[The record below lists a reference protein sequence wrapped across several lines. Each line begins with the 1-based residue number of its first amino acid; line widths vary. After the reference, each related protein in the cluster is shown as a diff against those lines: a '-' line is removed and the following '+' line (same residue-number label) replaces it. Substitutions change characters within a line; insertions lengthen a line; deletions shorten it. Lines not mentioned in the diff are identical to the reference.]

1 MTEKNTEEKKTL
13 ADTVGGVLTKY
24 RVFFLCVIV
33 GLIVV
38 AVAWGIISYVSSS
51 SHMKGLDQLDAIMHT
66 LSKEA
71 SAANDEAGVDA
82 AREVALPQVLELA
95 AKNKGTIVGLR
106 ANMAAAELYFS
117 QGKWSEARD
126 CWLEAAATKDA
137 GYTAPVCYYNA
148 AVCSEELFDVDAAIS
163 YYEKVLSSGECEFEP
178 HVLFS
183 LGRLSEGKGDYVA
196 ASENYL
202 SLKDQYPSDAWTNLA
217 ESRLIA
223 LRAEGKIQ

>member
-1 MTEKNTEEKKTL
+1 MAEKNTEEKKSF
-13 ADTVGGVLTKY
+13 ADNVGGFLTKY
-24 RVFFLCVIV
+24 RVLFIGVIIA
-33 GLIVV
+33 LFVV
-38 AVAWGIISYVSSS
+38 AIVWGIFSTMSTS
-51 SHMKGLDQLDAIMHT
+51 SHEKGLNQLDSIVYTMTKA
-66 LSKEA
+66 A
-71 SAANDEAGVDA
+71 STASDDASIDA
-82 AREVALPQVLELA
+82 AREVALPQLLDLA
-95 AKNKGTIVGLR
+95 GKNKGNIVGLR
-106 ANMAAAELYFS
+106 ANMAAAEVYFS

-148 AVCSEELFDVDAAIS
+148 AVCSEELSDVDAAIS

>member
-71 SAANDEAGVDA
+71 SAANDEAGITV
-82 AREVALPQVLELA
+82 
-95 AKNKGTIVGLR
+95 
-106 ANMAAAELYFS
+106 
-117 QGKWSEARD
+117 
-126 CWLEAAATKDA
+126 TK
-137 GYTAPVCYYNA
+137 
-148 AVCSEELFDVDAAIS
+148 
-163 YYEKVLSSGECEFEP
+163 
-178 HVLFS
+178 
-183 LGRLSEGKGDYVA
+183 
-196 ASENYL
+196 
-202 SLKDQYPSDAWTNLA
+202 
-217 ESRLIA
+217 LI
-223 LRAEGKIQ
+223 LIFL